1 MKKRTIRSV
10 CLLSALLLTAPV
22 LSCAQPDTPP
32 EPDPAASVG
41 TLTDTLPETLSDT
54 EPVTEPETE
63 AETEPVPV
71 VFTDGY
77 AADILEEGISPG
89 VAALLG
95 CCQYYADQLQAG
107 IAKGQKWV
115 YSNSSKYVPQATS
128 FDNMVAGGGYGANC
142 ALISNWALID
152 IGAMPEGARFYGS
165 VSGDFANRDKVMR
178 YLKGVLEVIDLRGQ
192 NAVFSRMFRKGE
204 IKAGD
209 IFLCDGHTF
218 VYGGN
223 KMFYACGHDA
233 EWHSDPSAPTEDPS
247 HAVFEKWDVPMQGN
261 SNYSHSINFILRIR
275 DDYVPRYYRNRDGEL
290 VRNPDKNKIS

>member
-1 MKKRTIRSV
+1 MNRIRSTPRDNMFRDRQF
-10 CLLSALLLTAPV
+10 CRDLLRLTAPIALQSLMLAAV
-22 LSCAQPDTPP
+22 AAADALMLGSSSQNDMAAVSLATQIQFVQNMALSSGVSGFAILAAQYWGKGDR
-32 EPDPAASVG
+32 AAVSQVFFMALRFCLVISV
-41 TLTDTLPETLSDT
+41 
-54 EPVTEPETE
+54 VTFVGCVFFPQYLMLL
-63 AETEPVPV
+63 
-71 VFTDGY
+71 FTD
-77 AADILEEGISPG
+77 E
-89 VAALLG
+89 
-95 CCQYYADQLQAG
+95 Q
-107 IAKGQKWV
+107 
-115 YSNSSKYVPQATS
+115 
-128 FDNMVAGGGYGANC
+128 
-142 ALISNWALID
+142 ALID

-192 NAVFSRMFRKGE
+192 NAVFSRMFRTGQ

-247 HAVFEKWDVPMQGN
+247 HAVFEKWDVRMQGN

-275 DDYVPRYYRNRDGEL
+275 DDYVPRYYRNKDGVI
-290 VRNPDKNKIS
+290 VRNPDKNRIE